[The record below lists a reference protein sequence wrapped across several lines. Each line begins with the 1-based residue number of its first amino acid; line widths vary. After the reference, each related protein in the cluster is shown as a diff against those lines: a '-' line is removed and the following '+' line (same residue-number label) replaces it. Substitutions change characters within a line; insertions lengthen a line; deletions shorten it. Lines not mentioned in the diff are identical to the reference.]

1 MVDKQKKIAFLFGVT
16 MLLLVAACM
25 PLGVPLVLERSP
37 IIRSDAGSYAVRQ
50 GDTLY
55 SISWR
60 LGVDFRELASL
71 NQLEAPYN
79 IYKGQVLRTVFE
91 EKNASMSQL
100 PERSVAENSRPK
112 DAKATKSQYS
122 KKKRSGEDKKSIQRT
137 SAAAGRTARVE
148 RAPKKSEPGKFDT
161 WSWPVKLPPASR
173 FGPGNKGLDFN
184 IEKKQ
189 QIVSAGQGTV
199 VYAGN
204 GIAGFERL
212 IIIKHS
218 ESLLSAYSF
227 NGRIITREQRN
238 VTVNDILGEILPIST
253 KREVFHFELRRNGQ
267 PVNPEQVLPKKVS

>member
-1 MVDKQKKIAFLFGVT
+1 MVDKQKKIAFLFGLT

-37 IIRSDAGSYAVRQ
+37 IIQSTVGSYSVRQ

-71 NQLEAPYN
+71 NKLEPPYN
-79 IYKGQVLRTVFE
+79 IYKGQVLSTVFPTT
-91 EKNASMSQL
+91 NSRTSLL
-100 PERSVAENSRPK
+100 PQRSVAENSRPK
-112 DAKATKSQYS
+112 GAEVTKSQHP
-122 KKKRSGEDKKSIQRT
+122 KKNKSGKDKKSTQKA
-137 SAAAGRTARVE
+137 SASLGSTARIA
-148 RAPKKSEPGKFDT
+148 RAPKKSEQGKFDT
-161 WSWPVKLPPASR
+161 WSWPVKLTPASR
-173 FGPGNKGLDFN
+173 FGRGNKGLDFN

-212 IIIKHS
+212 IIVKHS

-253 KREVFHFELRRNGQ
+253 KNEVFHFELRRNGQ

>member
-1 MVDKQKKIAFLFGVT
+1 MVDKQKKIIFLFGLT
-16 MLLLVAACM
+16 MPLMVAACM

-37 IIRSDAGSYAVRQ
+37 IIRSEAGSYAVRQ

-60 LGVDFRELASL
+60 LGVDFRALASL
-71 NQLEAPYN
+71 NKLEAPYK
-79 IYKGQVLRTVFE
+79 IYKGQVLRIVFVA
-91 EKNASMSQL
+91 KNASMSTL
-100 PERSVAENSRPK
+100 PETSDAENRRPK
-112 DAKATKSQYS
+112 DAKVTKSQQ
-122 KKKRSGEDKKSIQRT
+122 KKKNRSGEDKKSMQQT
-137 SAAAGRTARVE
+137 LAASGRNARVA
-148 RAPKKSEPGKFDT
+148 RAPKKSEQVKFDT
-161 WSWPVKLPPASR
+161 WSWPVKFPPASR
-173 FGPGNKGLDFN
+173 FGSGNKGLDFN
-184 IEKKQ
+184 IKKKQ

-212 IIIKHS
+212 IIVKHS

-238 VTVNDILGEILPIST
+238 VAVNDILGEILPIST

>member
-1 MVDKQKKIAFLFGVT
+1 MVDKQKKIAFLFGLT
-16 MLLLVAACM
+16 MLFLVAACM

-60 LGVDFRELASL
+60 LGVDFRELASA
-71 NQLEAPYN
+71 NKMEAPYN
-79 IYKGQVLRTVFE
+79 IYKGQLLRTVVAK
-91 EKNASMSQL
+91 KNASMSPV
-100 PERSVAENSRPK
+100 PERSIAENSRPK
-112 DAKATKSQYS
+112 DVNVTKLQHAKKN
-122 KKKRSGEDKKSIQRT
+122 RSGEDKKSMQQT
-137 SAAAGRTARVE
+137 LAASERTARVA
-148 RAPKKSEPGKFDT
+148 RASKKSEPGKSDK

-212 IIIKHS
+212 IIVKHS

-238 VTVNDILGEILPIST
+238 VGVNDLLGEILPIST
-253 KREVFHFELRRNGQ
+253 KRDVFHFELRRNGQ

>member
-1 MVDKQKKIAFLFGVT
+1 MVDKQKKIAFLFGLT
-16 MLLLVAACM
+16 MLLLAAACM

-37 IIRSDAGSYAVRQ
+37 IIRSDTGSYVVRQ

-71 NQLEAPYN
+71 NKLEAPYN
-79 IYKGQVLRTVFE
+79 IYKGQLLRTVFAA
-91 EKNASMSQL
+91 KNASMSPP
-100 PERSVAENSRPK
+100 PERAVAEKSRPK
-112 DAKATKSQYS
+112 SAGVMKSQHP
-122 KKKRSGEDKKSIQRT
+122 KKNRSGEDKKGMQQT
-137 SAAAGRTARVE
+137 LAASGRTARV
-148 RAPKKSEPGKFDT
+148 AGSPKKSEPGKFDT

-212 IIIKHS
+212 IIVKHS

-227 NGRIITREQRN
+227 NGRIIAREQRN
-238 VTVNDILGEILPIST
+238 VGGNDVLGEILPIST

-267 PVNPEQVLPKKVS
+267 PVNPEQVLPRKAS

>member
-1 MVDKQKKIAFLFGVT
+1 MVDKQKKIAFLFGLT
-16 MLLLVAACM
+16 MLFLVAACM
-25 PLGVPLVLERSP
+25 PLGVPLILERSP

-71 NQLEAPYN
+71 NKLEAPYN
-79 IYKGQVLRTVFE
+79 IYKGQVLRTVFVA
-91 EKNASMSQL
+91 KNANMSPL
-100 PERSVAENSRPK
+100 PKTSVAKNSRPK
-112 DAKATKSQYS
+112 DAKVTKSQHS
-122 KKKRSGEDKKSIQRT
+122 KKNRSGEDKKSIQQTLAT
-137 SAAAGRTARVE
+137 SGRTARVE
-148 RAPKKSEPGKFDT
+148 SAPKKSEQGKFDT
-161 WSWPVKLPPASR
+161 WSWPVKLTPASR
-173 FGPGNKGLDFN
+173 FGRGNKGLDFN

-212 IIIKHS
+212 IIVKHS

>member
-1 MVDKQKKIAFLFGVT
+1 MVDKQKEIAFLFGLT

-71 NQLEAPYN
+71 NKLETPYN
-79 IYKGQVLRTVFE
+79 IYKGQVLRTVFVA
-91 EKNASMSQL
+91 KNTSMSPL
-100 PERSVAENSRPK
+100 PEKSVAENSRPK
-112 DAKATKSQYS
+112 DVAVTKSQQS
-122 KKKRSGEDKKSIQRT
+122 KKNRSGEDKKSMQQT
-137 SAAAGRTARVE
+137 LAASGTTARVA
-148 RAPKKSEPGKFDT
+148 RTPKKSQQGKFDT
-161 WSWPVKLPPASR
+161 WSWPVKLSPASR
-173 FGPGNKGLDFN
+173 FGSGNKGLDFN
-184 IEKKQ
+184 IKKKQ

-212 IIIKHS
+212 IIVKHS

-238 VTVNDILGEILPIST
+238 VTVNDILGEILPISA

>member
-1 MVDKQKKIAFLFGVT
+1 VVDKQKKIALLFGLK

-37 IIRSDAGSYAVRQ
+37 IIQSDAGSYAVRQ

-79 IYKGQVLRTVFE
+79 IYKGQVLRTVFAA
-91 EKNASMSQL
+91 KNASMSLL
-100 PERSVAENSRPK
+100 PERSVAKNSRPK
-112 DAKATKSQYS
+112 DVLVTKPQHS
-122 KKKRSGEDKKSIQRT
+122 KKNRSGEDKKSTPQT
-137 SAAAGRTARVE
+137 LAAPGRTARGTI
-148 RAPKKSEPGKFDT
+148 APKKSEQGKFDT
-161 WSWPVKLPPASR
+161 WSWPVKLPPTSR
-173 FGPGNKGLDFN
+173 FGSGNKGLDFN
-184 IEKKQ
+184 IKKKQ
-189 QIVSAGQGTV
+189 QIVSAGKGTV

-212 IIIKHS
+212 IIVKHS